1 MKSITKRTLVPM
13 ALLGAVLFTGTPPAS
28 AVEEPDVILPAGL
41 GCPGFNL
48 GISSTGSD
56 PLVREFTDENGEVV
70 RTISV
75 GNDVVLTY
83 TNYGT
88 TPLGDPENPP
98 IAGESITFKTAGS
111 VTRTVNNPDGT
122 QTVTGTGHNGL
133 ILFPSDVPAGPTAT
147 QYVGRIVYTIETI
160 VIDDEE
166 VEVFTL
172 VSTSG
177 RAVDICAALAD

>member
-1 MKSITKRTLVPM
+1 MKSITKRIFFPM
-13 ALLGAVLFTGTPPAS
+13 ALLGAVLFTATPPAS
-28 AVEEPDVILPAGL
+28 AVEEPDDLLPVGL

-48 GISSTGSD
+48 GITSTGSE
-56 PLVREFTDENGEVV
+56 PLVREFTDEDGDVV

-88 TPLGDPENPP
+88 DPDAPV
-98 IAGESITFKTAGS
+98 AGKSITFKTAGS

-122 QTVTGTGHNGL
+122 QTVTATGHNGV
-133 ILFPSDVPAGPTAT
+133 ILFPTDIPAGPTAT
-147 QYVGRIVYTIETI
+147 QYVGRIVY
-160 VIDDEE
+160 E
-166 VEVFTL
+166 VDPATGVFTL

-177 RAVDICAALAD
+177 RAVDICAALAE

>member
-1 MKSITKRTLVPM
+1 MKSIAKRALVPV

-28 AVEEPDVILPAGL
+28 AVEEPEVLILPVGV

-48 GISSTGSD
+48 GISSTGSE

-88 TPLGDPENPP
+88 DPEAPV
-98 IAGESITFKTAGS
+98 AGESITFKTAGS
-111 VTRTVNNPDGT
+111 VQRTVENPDGT
-122 QTVTGTGHNGL
+122 QTVTATGHSGL

-147 QYVGRIVYTIETI
+147 QYVGRVVYNVDPETG
-160 VIDDEE
+160 
-166 VEVFTL
+166 VFTL
-172 VSTSG
+172 VRTSG
-177 RAVDICAALAD
+177 RAVDICAALAE